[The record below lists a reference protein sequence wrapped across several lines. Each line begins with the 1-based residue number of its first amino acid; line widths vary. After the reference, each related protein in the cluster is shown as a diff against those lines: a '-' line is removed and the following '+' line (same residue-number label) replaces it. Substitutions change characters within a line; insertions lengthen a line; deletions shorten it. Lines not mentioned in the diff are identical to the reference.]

1 MHTEITDVVG
11 FKQWGGPDRPGSVT
25 ESDASQGIRINGI
38 RKPASISRIG
48 PRASRFV
55 TVCLRDRRPRSYVS
69 RPDQNRS
76 RNVRFRAH

>member
-38 RKPASISRIG
+38 RKPASRRRTG
-48 PRASRFV
+48 PRLVAAGRKAKAI
-55 TVCLRDRRPRSYVS
+55 TGQQGR
-69 RPDQNRS
+69 
-76 RNVRFRAH
+76 